1 MGTMRTGMRCAA
13 LGSLLGLAA
22 CGTKGVEANATSAT
36 SPAPVSSTTAMGG
49 DDAGSGSI
57 EDATTQGPT
66 GSNDGSSPSPS
77 PSTTGTP
84 PPASVDAATGPDG
97 DAAAASVSGWKRG
110 LAYGYSSDADMAAL
124 SKGIGWWYNWAA
136 SPDGTLSN
144 GFTAGVEFVPMIWGG
159 TFDTTTLAKQI
170 PSGAKYLLTF
180 NEPNFG
186 SQANL
191 TPSQAAALW
200 PQIQAFA
207 SARGMKIVS
216 PAVNYCGSPCND
228 TDPFDWLSKFFAAC
242 TGCQVDYVAFHWYA
256 CTKSALTSTVAKYE
270 QQFGKQLWV
279 TEFSCLD
286 TSSDVTDAYELSYMN
301 DAVAALEADPMVFRY
316 SWFTGRST
324 DSPPISV
331 LGADGGVLTPLGQQY
346 VTLPR

>member
-1 MGTMRTGMRCAA
+1 MGNWMRRATLA
-13 LGSLLGLAA
+13 SLAGLAA
-22 CGTKGVEANATSAT
+22 CGTKDPEPTTSARSPDGSAVEGT
-36 SPAPVSSTTAMGG
+36 IESGVASSEDASTSDDGGVSPAPAPTATSTAPG
-49 DDAGSGSI
+49 DASTGDAG
-57 EDATTQGPT
+57 A
-66 GSNDGSSPSPS
+66 PSP
-77 PSTTGTP
+77 
-84 PPASVDAATGPDG
+84 
-97 DAAAASVSGWKRG
+97 GWKRG
-110 LAYGYSSDADMAAL
+110 LAYGYDSDADMTAL

-136 SPDGTLSN
+136 SPDGTLTK

-159 TFDTTTLAKQI
+159 NFDTTTLAKQV
-170 PSGAKYLLTF
+170 PAGAKYLLTF

-191 TPSQAAALW
+191 TPSAAAALW

-207 SARGMKIVS
+207 NARGMKIVS

-242 TGCQVDYVAFHWYA
+242 TGCQVDYVAMHWYA

-286 TSSDVTDAYELSYMN
+286 TSSDVTDAFELSYMK

-324 DSPPISV
+324 GSPPISV
-331 LGADGGVLTPLGQQY
+331 LGADGGVLTPLGEQY

>member
-1 MGTMRTGMRCAA
+1 MGNWIRRAA
-13 LGSLLGLAA
+13 LACLAGLAA
-22 CGTKGVEANATSAT
+22 CGTKDPEPATSARSPDGSAFEGVNDSGAAGT
-36 SPAPVSSTTAMGG
+36 EDASASDDVGVSPSPAPTGTSTVPG
-49 DDAGSGSI
+49 DASTGDAG
-57 EDATTQGPT
+57 A
-66 GSNDGSSPSPS
+66 PSP
-77 PSTTGTP
+77 
-84 PPASVDAATGPDG
+84 
-97 DAAAASVSGWKRG
+97 GWKRG
-110 LAYGYSSDADMAAL
+110 LAYGYDSDADMTAL

-136 SPDGTLSN
+136 SPDGTLTK

-159 TFDTTTLAKQI
+159 NFDTTTLAKQV
-170 PSGAKYLLTF
+170 PAGAKYLLTF

-191 TPSQAAALW
+191 TPSAAAALW

-207 SARGMKIVS
+207 NARGMKIVS

-242 TGCQVDYVAFHWYA
+242 TGCQVDYVAMHWYA

-286 TSSDVTDAYELSYMN
+286 TKSDVTDAFELSYMK

-324 DSPPISV
+324 GSPPISV
-331 LGADGGVLTPLGQQY
+331 LGPDGGVLTALGTEY
-346 VTLPR
+346 VTLGR

>member
-1 MGTMRTGMRCAA
+1 MRTAVRWGALATLAA
-13 LGSLLGLAA
+13 LVA
-22 CGTKGVEANATSAT
+22 CGTKGSEPASAGGDASRT
-36 SPAPVSSTTAMGG
+36 GPSGPTGDDASSAGPGDDGGSPAP
-49 DDAGSGSI
+49 
-57 EDATTQGPT
+57 T
-66 GSNDGSSPSPS
+66 G
-77 PSTTGTP
+77 TGTP
-84 PPASVDAATGPDG
+84 SGDDSGAAPDASGSGG
-97 DAAAASVSGWKRG
+97 DASSMSDAGAASPGWKRG
-110 LAYGYSSDADMAAL
+110 LAYGYDSDSDMTAL

-136 SPDGTLSN
+136 SPDGTLSK
-144 GFTAGVEFVPMIWGG
+144 GFTAGVEYVPMIWGG

-170 PSGAKYLLTF
+170 PAGAKYLPTF

-200 PQIQAFA
+200 PQIQSFA
-207 SARGMKIVS
+207 NARGMKIVS

-228 TDPFDWLSKFFAAC
+228 TDPFDWLTKFFAAC
-242 TGCQVDYVAFHWYA
+242 TNCQVDYVAMHWYA

-270 QQFGKQLWV
+270 QMFGKPLWV

-286 TSSDVTDAYELSYMN
+286 TKSDVTDAFELSYMK

-324 DSPPISV
+324 GSPPISV
-331 LGADGGVLTPLGQQY
+331 LAPDGGVLTPLGQQY

>member
-1 MGTMRTGMRCAA
+1 MNMMGIATRRAA
-13 LGSLLGLAA
+13 LAGLVTLAA
-22 CGTKGVEANATSAT
+22 CGTKGPESAGPTSQDG
-36 SPAPVSSTTAMGG
+36 SAPVGSMRAGGDSPDAQAPGG
-49 DDAGSGSI
+49 DDGDGG
-57 EDATTQGPT
+57 ATPEPSST
-66 GSNDGSSPSPS
+66 GS
-77 PSTTGTP
+77 
-84 PPASVDAATGPDG
+84 ATVGPDG
-97 DAAAASVSGWKRG
+97 STISPGAADASTGAQDGAAPSPGWKRG
-110 LAYGYSSDADMAAL
+110 LAYGYDSDADMTAL
-124 SKGIGWWYNWAA
+124 SKGIGWWYNWSP
-136 SPDGTLSN
+136 SPDGTLSK
-144 GFTAGVEFVPMIWGG
+144 GFTSGVEFVPMIWGG
-159 TFDTTTLAKQI
+159 TFDTTTLATQV
-170 PSGAKYLLTF
+170 PVGAKYLLTF

-242 TGCQVDYVAFHWYA
+242 SGCQVDYVAMHWYA

-270 QQFGKQLWV
+270 QQFGKPLWV

-286 TSSDVTDAYELSYMN
+286 TSSDVTDAFELSYMN

-324 DSPPISV
+324 SSPPISV